1 MRTFE
6 FRMIDDQVPET
17 VSIQFQ
23 GDDLTVDELLY
34 KFLKFLK
41 ASDYCFAIDDRLELI
56 KFEEQS

>member
-1 MRTFE
+1 
-6 FRMIDDQVPET
+6 MIDDQVPET